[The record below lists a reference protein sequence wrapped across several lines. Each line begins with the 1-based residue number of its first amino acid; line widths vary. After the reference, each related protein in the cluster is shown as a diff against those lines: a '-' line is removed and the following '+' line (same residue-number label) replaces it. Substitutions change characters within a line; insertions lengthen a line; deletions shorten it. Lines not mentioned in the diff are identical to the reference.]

1 MKTVVRKNRQKTY
14 SQNLHFIDTSKK
26 RIKPSDII
34 SLFGKIEF
42 IENYDYKKERTRKK

>member
-1 MKTVVRKNRQKTY
+1 MKATVRKNLEKTFT
-14 SQNLHFIDTSKK
+14 QNLHFMRSSKRHLK
-26 RIKPSDII
+26 RAGII